1 MKKKVTLK
9 DYRQFM
15 LDQGLYYNSSDEED
29 YDNDSQTNGWS
40 FKHGQYTFYLVD
52 LTEPMKPNDIE
63 PSIYEFA
70 EGFNR
75 ETMEINQLI
84 DDDDEYVAKHPK
96 NFKEFKKMLTE
107 SIKDLKAY
115 VNQID
120 IDKIKEDF

>member
-1 MKKKVTLK
+1 MKKETPFK

-15 LDQGLYYNSSDEED
+15 LDQGLYFNSSDDYPED
-29 YDNDSQTNGWS
+29 AQLNGWV

>member
-15 LDQGLYYNSSDEED
+15 KDQGLYFNSSDDYPED
-29 YDNDSQTNGWS
+29 AQLNGWV

-70 EGFNR
+70 EGFNK

-84 DDDDEYVAKHPK
+84 NDDDEYAAKHPK
-96 NFKEFKKMLTE
+96 NFKEFKKMLSE

-120 IDKIKEDF
+120 IDKIKEDFK

>member
-15 LDQGLYYNSSDEED
+15 KDQGLYYNCSDEED

-40 FKHGQYTFYLVD
+40 FKQGQYTFYLVD
-52 LTEPMKPNDIE
+52 LTEPMKPTEIE
-63 PSIYEFA
+63 PSIYEFTN
-70 EGFNR
+70 GFD
-75 ETMEINQLI
+75 EFMEIYQRVENG
-84 DDDDEYVAKHPK
+84 EYAAKHPK

>member
-1 MKKKVTLK
+1 MKKEVSFK

-15 LDQGLYYNSSDEED
+15 LDQGLSYESSVD
-29 YDNDSQTNGWS
+29 YDESAQLNGWV

-52 LTEPMKPNDIE
+52 LTEPMRPNDIE

-70 EGFNR
+70 EGFNK

-84 DDDDEYVAKHPK
+84 NDDDEYAAKHPK
-96 NFKEFKKMLTE
+96 NFKEFKTMLTE

>member
-15 LDQGLYYNSSDEED
+15 KDQGLYYNSSDEED

-52 LTEPMKPNDIE
+52 LTEPMKPTDIE
-63 PSIYEFA
+63 PSIYEFT
-70 EGFNR
+70 EGFD
-75 ETMEINQLI
+75 EYMEIHQLVENG
-84 DDDDEYVAKHPK
+84 EYAAKHPK
-96 NFKEFKKMLTE
+96 NFEEFKTMLTE

-115 VNQID
+115 INQID
-120 IDKIKEDF
+120 LEKIKEDFK

>member
-15 LDQGLYYNSSDEED
+15 KDQGLYYNSSDEED

-40 FKHGQYTFYLVD
+40 FKQGQYTFYLVD
-52 LTEPMKPNDIE
+52 LTEPMKPTEIE
-63 PSIYEFA
+63 PSIYEFTN
-70 EGFNR
+70 GFD
-75 ETMEINQLI
+75 EFMEIYQRVENG
-84 DDDDEYVAKHPK
+84 EYAAKHPK

>member
-1 MKKKVTLK
+1 MKKEVSFK

-15 LDQGLYYNSSDEED
+15 LDQGLSYNCSDDYPED
-29 YDNDSQTNGWS
+29 AQLNGWS

-52 LTEPMKPNDIE
+52 LTEPMHPNEIE
-63 PSIYEFA
+63 PSIYEFTN
-70 EGFNR
+70 GFD
-75 ETMEINQLI
+75 EFMEIYQRIENG
-84 DDDDEYVAKHPK
+84 EYAAKHPK

-107 SIKDLKAY
+107 SIKDLKTY

>member
-1 MKKKVTLK
+1 MKKEVSFK

-15 LDQGLYYNSSDEED
+15 LDQGLSYESSID
-29 YDNDSQTNGWS
+29 YDENSQLNGWV

-52 LTEPMKPNDIE
+52 LTEPMRPNDIE

-70 EGFNR
+70 EGFNK

-84 DDDDEYVAKHPK
+84 PDDDEYAAKHPK
-96 NFKEFKKMLTE
+96 TFKEFKKMLTE
-107 SIKDLKAY
+107 SIKDLKSY